1 VWGRLQ
7 RQRLAAHEVEY
18 LELARVRGTIH
29 FHDARSA
36 LAPLEREIEEA
47 SRQSRQRRLLKLR
60 VLYSLALQRSG
71 KPAASTETL
80 AGVLRHASQEG
91 FMRVFIDEGEAV
103 GRLVHHY
110 YCVLQETPA
119 NRSDPILVAYLQR
132 LVESF
137 GTLAVASGGA
147 AAGHSLMEPLTRKE
161 IQVLQLVEQGQ
172 SNSAIAERLGLSD
185 STVRTHLR
193 NVNTKL
199 NARSRAEAVAIARR
213 LDVIR

>member
-1 VWGRLQ
+1 
-7 RQRLAAHEVEY
+7 
-18 LELARVRGTIH
+18 
-29 FHDARSA
+29 
-36 LAPLEREIEEA
+36 
-47 SRQSRQRRLLKLR
+47 
-60 VLYSLALQRSG
+60 
-71 KPAASTETL
+71 
-80 AGVLRHASQEG
+80 
-91 FMRVFIDEGEAV
+91 
-103 GRLVHHY
+103 
-110 YCVLQETPA
+110 
-119 NRSDPILVAYLQR
+119 VAYLQR

-137 GTLAVASGGA
+137 GTMACASGGA

>member
-119 NRSDPILVAYLQR
+119 NRSDPSLWPTSSAWSNPSEPWLVQ
-132 LVESF
+132 
-137 GTLAVASGGA
+137 
-147 AAGHSLMEPLTRKE
+147 AAGPQR
-161 IQVLQLVEQGQ
+161 G
-172 SNSAIAERLGLSD
+172 
-185 STVRTHLR
+185 
-193 NVNTKL
+193 
-199 NARSRAEAVAIARR
+199 
-213 LDVIR
+213 IR